1 VFLVGDAAG
10 FTDPITGE
18 GVAAGLRQARAFA
31 AALDSPHPERAY
43 RQAHLRLTK
52 DPRRVAALLLRLSR
66 TTALVERAVRSHQR
80 APQTLTTLLGIGF
93 GYWGFNRI
101 SPREW
106 IRMFTGR

>member
-1 VFLVGDAAG
+1 
-10 FTDPITGE
+10 
-18 GVAAGLRQARAFA
+18 
-31 AALDSPHPERAY
+31 
-43 RQAHLRLTK
+43 
-52 DPRRVAALLLRLSR
+52 VAALLLRLSR

-101 SPREW
+101 TPREW